1 MSRLIPFL
9 IVVLSALPLAAET
22 SPEDAVRSVLKTQ
35 IESWNAGDIEAFC
48 QPYAVDTLFL
58 SPSGLT
64 RGREEVLARYR
75 ARYLAED
82 APGMGQLELK
92 IMDIQWF
99 QHQGRRVGATVVGS
113 WHLRFED
120 GSQAEGFT
128 AIGFERKGEVW
139 QIVVDAS
146 MGSSPG

>member
-1 MSRLIPFL
+1 MSRFIAFL
-9 IVVLSALPLAAET
+9 IILLSTIPIGAET
-22 SPEDAVRSVLKTQ
+22 SPDATLRSVLKTQ

-48 QPYAVDTLFL
+48 QPYAEDALFL

-75 ARYLAED
+75 ARYLAKN

-92 IMDIQWF
+92 IMEIQWF
-99 QHQGRRVGATVVGS
+99 ENHGQAVGATVVGS

-120 GSQAEGFT
+120 GSQADGFT
-128 AIGFERKGEVW
+128 AIGFELRDELW

-146 MGSSPG
+146 MGGSEN